1 VLGAIPAAYDAAMSA
16 RTLDEFEVPAGSGP
30 PAGAFYASEGGS
42 YEPSQLTRGPWDPD
56 SQHAGPPCAL
66 LGGGMDRS
74 GEIAGAR
81 VARIT
86 FEILRPVPMAPL
98 TACARVVRPG
108 RSVELIEGVLSHGD
122 TEILRAR
129 AWRIRTEAV
138 ELDGSPP
145 VDQAMPGPDVAEP
158 RDFFP
163 TGQETGYHSAMEVRF
178 LAGAYVEPGPA
189 RAWMRQR
196 VPLVE
201 GREPSP
207 LERLLV
213 AADSGNGV
221 SAPLDYR
228 RFVFINTDLSVALR
242 RPPTGDWIG
251 LDAVS
256 HAEPDGIG
264 LTDTTV
270 HDERGP
276 LGRVTQSLLIADRG
290 HS

>member
-1 VLGAIPAAYDAAMSA
+1 MAAP
-16 RTLDEFEVPAGSGP
+16 V
-30 PAGAFYASEGGS
+30 GAFYVSDGRS
-42 YEPSQLTRGPWDPD
+42 YEPTELTRGPWDPD
-56 SQHAGPPCAL
+56 TQHAGPPCAL
-66 LGGGMDRS
+66 LGAEMDRA
-74 GEIAGAR
+74 GGIGGAR
-81 VARIT
+81 VARAT
-86 FEILRPVPMAPL
+86 FEILRPVPIAPL
-98 TACARVVRPG
+98 TLSARVVRPG
-108 RSVELIEGVLSHGD
+108 RSVELVEGVLSRGD

-129 AWRIRTEAV
+129 VWRIRTEVV
-138 ELDGSPP
+138 EVDGPRP
-145 VDQAMPGPDVAEP
+145 VEQSMPGPDAAEP

-163 TGQETGYHSAMEVRF
+163 TGQDTGYHSAMEVRF
-178 LAGAYVEPGPA
+178 LAGSYVEPGPA

-201 GREPSP
+201 GRKASP

-242 RPPTGDWIG
+242 RLPEGEWIG

-256 HAEPDGIG
+256 HVEPDGIG

-270 HDERGP
+270 HDTRGP
-276 LGRVTQSLLIADRG
+276 LGRVTQSLLISGRRSG
-290 HS
+290 YG

>member
-1 VLGAIPAAYDAAMSA
+1 MEA
-16 RTLDEFEVPAGSGP
+16 
-30 PAGAFYASEGGS
+30 PAGAFYVADGERYAPSE
-42 YEPSQLTRGPWDPD
+42 LTRGPWDPD

-66 LGGGMDRS
+66 LGGEMDRT

-81 VARIT
+81 LARIT
-86 FEILRPVPMAPL
+86 FEILRPVPIAAL
-98 TACARVVRPG
+98 SVSARVVRPG
-108 RSVELIEGVLSHGD
+108 RSVELVEGTLTHED

-129 AWRIRTEAV
+129 AWRIRTETV
-138 ELDGSPP
+138 EIEGPQP
-145 VDQAMPGPDVAEP
+145 ARGAMPGPDAGEP

-163 TGQETGYHSAMEVRF
+163 TGQRGYHSAMEVRF
-178 LAGAYVEPGPA
+178 VAGAYVEPGPA
-189 RAWMRQR
+189 WAWMRQR
-196 VPLVE
+196 VALVE

-242 RPPTGDWIG
+242 RLPAGEWIG

-270 HDERGP
+270 HDVSGP
-276 LGRVTQSLLIADRG
+276 VGRATQSLLIGARP
-290 HS
+290 